1 MDAQGTEL
9 ELMRGVAVGDREA
22 AEELARRLGP
32 GLYASARRLLGN
44 EQAAEDVCQE
54 ALLGIL
60 QSAGRYDGRV
70 SLNAWAFAILRNK
83 AVDALRRAGRE
94 RVQAMENPEAHL
106 FTAAGA
112 WRDGVEFT
120 PWDREAELRAVIEL
134 CMAGLSDT
142 QREVL
147 TLKALKD
154 TDSRAA
160 AEMLGLSFA
169 NFRQLLHRS
178 RQAIRGCVAG
188 KLGEQE

>member
-1 MDAQGTEL
+1 M
-9 ELMRGVAVGDREA
+9 
-22 AEELARRLGP
+22 
-32 GLYASARRLLGN
+32 
-44 EQAAEDVCQE
+44 
-54 ALLGIL
+54 
-60 QSAGRYDGRV
+60 
-70 SLNAWAFAILRNK
+70 
-83 AVDALRRAGRE
+83 
-94 RVQAMENPEAHL
+94 
-106 FTAAGA
+106 
-112 WRDGVEFT
+112 EFT